1 MKTERAMINAK
12 SEEKSEETA
21 SQMCVSADDGS
32 LFANFV
38 STSGGIKKNKDKH
51 TVRCIKD

>member
-1 MKTERAMINAK
+1 
-12 SEEKSEETA
+12 
-21 SQMCVSADDGS
+21 